1 MWALRLNEFHRLP
14 KERTFYKVAMDRKIQ
29 FVVYMPE
36 FNAVRTLGFWE
47 YKNLGLKK
55 YIYWKYEEYLK
66 KLGVL

>member
-1 MWALRLNEFHRLP
+1 
-14 KERTFYKVAMDRKIQ
+14 MDRKIQ

-55 YIYWKYEEYLK
+55 YIYWKYEEYLN